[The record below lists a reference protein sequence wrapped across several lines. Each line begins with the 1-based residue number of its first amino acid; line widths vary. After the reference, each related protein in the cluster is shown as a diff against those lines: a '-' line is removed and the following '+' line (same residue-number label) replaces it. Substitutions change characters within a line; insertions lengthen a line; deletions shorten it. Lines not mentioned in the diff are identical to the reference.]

1 MYESRYEKINQ
12 STDLR
17 GAYQKAR
24 EIDKDLPVFEAPL
37 DPLASTTMKAYQDA
51 IISLARRVIELEH
64 EWS

>member
-37 DPLASTTMKAYQDA
+37 DPLASTTMKAYQDMF
-51 IISLARRVIELEH
+51 
-64 EWS
+64 